1 MRIKET
7 TFDLSDQEHE
17 DLKKAISEKGIIF
30 EEEVESFL
38 NQFFNANSWNVLSNV
53 CFREKVL
60 DEEFNGRFEI
70 DFIVRRSQPL
80 STKEIGITYGGVD
93 LDFLNPH
100 FLIEAKSSQF
110 NWCFFDL
117 NKSGEKKRSDISFF
131 VENEDEEK
139 AYFSP
144 KEIEVLKLKREISVG
159 TKKNFKISPKDL
171 IRDSVRQL
179 IKNMQIYMRKDL
191 EKIYLGKMLI
201 PIIVTNAPLIVF
213 HSLFD
218 NKKELNLRTHKE
230 HPYLCFEFDEFLFWK
245 GENVKTKVHDKNN
258 ALSYKNF
265 SKIHIW
271 IVNQYYLPDL
281 IKKLIPAR
289 IQQPNT

>member
-60 DEEFNGRFEI
+60 DEEFIGRFEI

-117 NKSGEKKRSDISFF
+117 NK
-131 VENEDEEK
+131 
-139 AYFSP
+139 
-144 KEIEVLKLKREISVG
+144 LL
-159 TKKNFKISPKDL
+159 
-171 IRDSVRQL
+171 
-179 IKNMQIYMRKDL
+179 
-191 EKIYLGKMLI
+191 
-201 PIIVTNAPLIVF
+201 
-213 HSLFD
+213 
-218 NKKELNLRTHKE
+218 
-230 HPYLCFEFDEFLFWK
+230 
-245 GENVKTKVHDKNN
+245 
-258 ALSYKNF
+258 
-265 SKIHIW
+265 
-271 IVNQYYLPDL
+271 
-281 IKKLIPAR
+281 
-289 IQQPNT
+289 